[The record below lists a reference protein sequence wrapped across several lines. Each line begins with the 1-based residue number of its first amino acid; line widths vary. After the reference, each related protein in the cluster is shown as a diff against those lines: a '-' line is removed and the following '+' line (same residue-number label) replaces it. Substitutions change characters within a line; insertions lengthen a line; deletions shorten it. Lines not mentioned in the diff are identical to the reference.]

1 MRIALTGSAYQ
12 ARSIIA
18 SAQRQV
24 NLFAEKNPPGSIID
38 AGQQAGSITTL
49 YPAPG
54 LLPLASP
61 PAAGAG
67 RGLYWASSDTLFY
80 VCGATL
86 YQVTPNW
93 TLTALG
99 TIAPGTTPVSMA
111 DNGLTMGLFDGSANG
126 YQVDL
131 TTLAFSAINGAP
143 TPAGNAPTVASTFV
157 YGFYGSDRAAMLDGY
172 LILNQPGTRN
182 FYCTYNGEFVFD
194 SLYIAAKNG
203 FSDNLVA
210 AVVNQRSLW
219 LIGERTTEIWSDVG
233 GATFP
238 FAILPGPFVQQGC
251 VAKYSIGQIG
261 EVILWLSQDQTGTNV
276 LLRTQGYSVERVST
290 HAIEAEWAS
299 YAAVADAVGC
309 TFQQAG
315 HQFYQ
320 INFPTGDR
328 SWRYD
333 LTSGEWHEAVWS
345 DSNGAWH
352 RHRAGCM
359 AYAYGRV
366 VVGDWETGALYA
378 LDPATF
384 TDAGAPIVRVRGFPH
399 IVADSD
405 RVLYRSLILDM
416 AAGNS
421 LAPAAPQVL
430 LRWSD
435 DRGRTFGN
443 PVAGSIGATGN
454 YLTSIQYNRL
464 GMARDRV
471 FEVSW
476 DAPIDT
482 ALQGAF
488 VSFNKAA
495 S

>member
-24 NLFAEKNPPGSIID
+24 NLFAEKNPPGTIID

-251 VAKYSIGQIG
+251 VAKYSHRPDRRSHPLALAGPDRNQCPASHPGLQRGAGFNSCHRSRVG
-261 EVILWLSQDQTGTNV
+261 ELCRRRRCGRLHVPAGRASVLPDQ
-276 LLRTQGYSVERVST
+276 L
-290 HAIEAEWAS
+290 
-299 YAAVADAVGC
+299 
-309 TFQQAG
+309 
-315 HQFYQ
+315 
-320 INFPTGDR
+320 
-328 SWRYD
+328 
-333 LTSGEWHEAVWS
+333 
-345 DSNGAWH
+345 
-352 RHRAGCM
+352 
-359 AYAYGRV
+359 
-366 VVGDWETGALYA
+366 
-378 LDPATF
+378 
-384 TDAGAPIVRVRGFPH
+384 
-399 IVADSD
+399 SD
-405 RVLYRSLILDM
+405 R
-416 AAGNS
+416 
-421 LAPAAPQVL
+421 
-430 LRWSD
+430 
-435 DRGRTFGN
+435 
-443 PVAGSIGATGN
+443 
-454 YLTSIQYNRL
+454 
-464 GMARDRV
+464 
-471 FEVSW
+471 
-476 DAPIDT
+476 
-482 ALQGAF
+482 
-488 VSFNKAA
+488 
-495 S
+495 